1 MLPSPPPLET
11 KTIHWQHILGFVG
24 TLSLLA
30 LLIYAKPAFLLDSH
44 SDSAAI
50 DAARCSDGDR
60 YAMGIRR

>member
-1 MLPSPPPLET
+1 M
-11 KTIHWQHILGFVG
+11 HWQHIVGFVG

-44 SDSAAI
+44 SYSPAI

-60 YAMGIRR
+60 YAMGIK